1 MRIYNIKDN
10 FLPNKM
16 IYNMLYV
23 SKNTI
28 YKQRKDIKM
37 HPDYDANPV
46 PRTLRQIVYSTD

>member
-46 PRTLRQIVYSTD
+46 PYVTSWPYTLL